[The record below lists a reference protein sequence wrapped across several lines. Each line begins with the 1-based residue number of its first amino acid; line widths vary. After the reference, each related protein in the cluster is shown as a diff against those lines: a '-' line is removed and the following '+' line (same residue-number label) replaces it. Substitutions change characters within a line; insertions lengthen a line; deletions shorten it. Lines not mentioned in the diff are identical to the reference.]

1 MEIFWIAVGL
11 FLLIVL
17 GLCWRYDQRMKA
29 QGRSLRH
36 ASDALGRLQPAAG
49 RAGRQ
54 GPGRVVAHR
63 NPVPDRAT
71 VRARRQAGPQIAP
84 LRRPAADP
92 LCRP

>member
-36 ASDALGRLQPAAG
+36 ASDMRSDGFNLRLDARVAKDQAG
-49 RAGRQ
+49 WSRTATQYPTEQLAERA
-54 GPGRVVAHR
+54 
-63 NPVPDRAT
+63 
-71 VRARRQAGPQIAP
+71 ARRD
-84 LRRPAADP
+84 RHRPT
-92 LCRP
+92 